1 MKLFENII
9 VTEIKP
15 PIIVH
20 SEKGKKFHISNRP
33 TFGLSLCSE
42 GQITYII
49 NNQKITASKD
59 MAIILPSGS
68 SYELIGDKNGIFP
81 LINFMCEKFHCNDI
95 LTLHLNNPDICIK
108 TLNNIKTL
116 SQTSENRLEVY
127 SEFYKLLNQIA
138 IDDLSQTNI
147 LIPAVKYIHQNLSN
161 TSLSNTQL
169 AKLINISEVYL
180 RKLFLKHYEVTP
192 KQFILNARIQKA
204 KQLLTDTSLS
214 VTQITFECGFSTP
227 YHFCKIFKQKTG
239 LTPLEYSKQ
248 NKVFEI

>member
-1 MKLFENII
+1 MNIFETII
-9 VTEIKP
+9 VTEINP
-15 PIIVH
+15 PFVVH
-20 SEKGKKFHISNRP
+20 LEKGKIFHISNRA
-33 TFGLSLCSE
+33 TFGLSLCLE
-42 GQITYII
+42 GQITYMI
-49 NNQKITASKD
+49 NGKKIVASKD
-59 MAIILPSGS
+59 IAIILPRGS
-68 SYELIGDKNGIFP
+68 SYKCIGDKNGVFP
-81 LINFMCEKFHCNDI
+81 VINFMCENFNCNEV
-95 LTLHLNNPDICIK
+95 LALHLKNSTLCIK
-108 TLNNIKTL
+108 ILDNIKSL
-116 SQTSENRLEVY
+116 CQLNENRLEIY

-147 LIPAVKYIHQNLSN
+147 LIPAIKYIQQNLSN

-239 LTPLEYSKQ
+239 QTPLEYSKQ